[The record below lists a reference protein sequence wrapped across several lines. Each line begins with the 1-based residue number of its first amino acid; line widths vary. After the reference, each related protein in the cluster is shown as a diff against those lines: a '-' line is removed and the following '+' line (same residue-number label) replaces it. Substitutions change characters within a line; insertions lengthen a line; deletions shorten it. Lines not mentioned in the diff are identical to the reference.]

1 MVRPRFFA
9 PDLDPNRT
17 EVVLSAEESHHLVRV
32 MRLVNGDEVAVF
44 DGRGHEFQARVSRAD
59 RTAAHVEILEPL
71 PSSPEP
77 NVPTVLVQAVLKG
90 DKMDGVV
97 RDATMAGA
105 IRIVPILTER
115 TLVSLS
121 ALTRSHARERWMR
134 IAVSSAKQCRR
145 SRLPEI
151 DVVRTF
157 PDWLS
162 DGFDGRRLLLTE
174 PASGAREV
182 RPMRAVLGG
191 GAKPVAVACVVG
203 PEGGWGSD
211 ERRAALEAGCD
222 AVSLGPMTLR
232 ADAVGLVA
240 ISLVSFAFEDVSRP

>member
-9 PDLDPNRT
+9 PDFDPDRPG
-17 EVVLSAEESHHLVRV
+17 VVLSPEESHHLVRV
-32 MRLVNGDEVAVF
+32 MRLVNGDEVEVF
-44 DGRGHEFQARVSRAD
+44 DGRGREFRARVTRAD
-59 RTAAHVEILEPL
+59 RMAAHVEILEPL
-71 PSSPEP
+71 ASSPEP
-77 NVPTVLVQAVLKG
+77 KVPTVLVQAVLKG

-97 RDATMAGA
+97 RDATMAGVA
-105 IRIVPILTER
+105 RIIPILTER

-121 ALTRSHARERWMR
+121 ALKRSHARDRWMR

-151 DVVRTF
+151 DLAR
-157 PDWLS
+157 PLSDWLS
-162 DGFDGRRLLLTE
+162 EGFDGRRLLLTE
-174 PASGAREV
+174 PASGPSGV
-182 RPMRAVLGG
+182 RSMRAALS
-191 GAKPVAVACVVG
+191 GAKPAAVACVVG

-211 ERRAALEAGCD
+211 ERKAAVDAGCD

-240 ISLVSFAFEDVSRP
+240 VSIVSFAFEDAP